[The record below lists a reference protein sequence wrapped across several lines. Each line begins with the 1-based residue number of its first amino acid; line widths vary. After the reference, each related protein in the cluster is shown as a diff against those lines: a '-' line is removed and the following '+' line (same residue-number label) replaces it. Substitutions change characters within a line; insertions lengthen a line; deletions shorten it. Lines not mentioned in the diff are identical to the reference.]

1 MPGISHPA
9 KILASDGKEYFLK
22 GHYAYFDH
30 RWGRME
36 AALAQELFS
45 YQLANY
51 MDIPVTNV
59 ALIEIDESDLDVY
72 SELTFI
78 HHIAKK
84 GLYLAIEAVETTDQN
99 LKILLDSKNR
109 NIPQA
114 QKKINTFFRNV
125 QNKIDIPKIIYFDLL
140 TANIDRY
147 NNAGNFIF
155 KKTSNG
161 NYIIAIDFGFCF
173 FGPFWNSKVNNLL
186 SKDFANKDPN
196 RWKQIILKSC
206 LCTHE
211 NYKRAPV
218 LNLLNPYI
226 NFNVNPFA
234 FIHSVALNLT
244 SDKLANM
251 LRAIPDEWLVQG
263 DYQRNIY
270 LNFILNQV
278 KMMPTILEYAA
289 MNKFFTNFTGGNLIW
304 PQEKNTLIQ

>member
-1 MPGISHPA
+1 
-9 KILASDGKEYFLK
+9 
-22 GHYAYFDH
+22 
-30 RWGRME
+30 ME

-59 ALIEIDESDLDVY
+59 AFIKIDESDLDVY
-72 SELTFI
+72 SELKFT

-84 GLYLAIEAVETTDQN
+84 GLYLATEAVETTNQN
-99 LKILLDSKNR
+99 LRILLDSKNS
-109 NIPQA
+109 NIPQT

-173 FGPFWNSKVNNLL
+173 FGPFWNSIEYFSSLNLSKVNNLL

-196 RWKQIILKSC
+196 YWKQFILKNC

-211 NYKRAPV
+211 NYKGAPV

-226 NFNVNPFA
+226 NFKENPFA

-278 KMMPTILEYAA
+278 KMMPTILEYVA
-289 MNKFFTNFTGGNLIW
+289 MNGFFTNFTGGCLIW